1 VNAEPR
7 HTQLAVGPLV
17 AAVGAV
23 VLIVSLFLDWYEG
36 FTGFT
41 TFEFLDLLLF
51 LIALALIA
59 ALAASLGLGR
69 AVLPPGAALG
79 VALFAL
85 FVVVSQVINDP
96 PLVVGPGRDKDIG
109 IWIAL
114 SGSAVMVA
122 GAVLGFARISLAV
135 ETRPRPASDDDYS
148 RPLDDPPSSPRP
160 DDTDTERL

>member
-51 LIALALIA
+51 LLALSVIA
-59 ALAASLGLGR
+59 ALAAGLVLGR

-85 FVVVSQVINDP
+85 FLVVSQVINDP
-96 PLVVGPGRDKDIG
+96 PLVIGPGRDKDIG
-109 IWIAL
+109 IWIGL
-114 SGSAVMVA
+114 SGSALMVA

-135 ETRPRPASDDDYS
+135 ETRPRVASADDYS
-148 RPLDDPPSSPRP
+148 RPLTDPPPSPRP